1 MKRIIYFL
9 ILLATL
15 SSCKDEETAFQ
26 PAVGAEAFS
35 FKPMPGGAIMHF
47 KFPADKDLMGLNI
60 RYKDYAGH
68 DILRTSSAL
77 KDSVVLEGFNEAK
90 QNVPAEVRFVKRD
103 GEESAPIAV
112 SFSTEDSAPYAFFN
126 NVKVLSG
133 WNGFSILTDNTT
145 NAKGMAH
152 IYYLGT
158 DPLSGQP
165 DTILIKTVNI
175 TEGKDTLNFELK
187 QKSEDNTI
195 VIRTED
201 YRGYMVREQAW
212 SHVKAYNTD
221 KLEKSNFDFYFDKS
235 VERPDYCMG
244 EKYLFD
250 GELKG
255 IDFFDQYQKEG
266 SKAAIKRNCFLA
278 GPQAWGDP
286 MYIDMHQNRLTAEVR
301 FYTPLNV
308 RSYFDWCYGNTTID
322 NYYTL
327 FKNGYYID
335 KLPCSVDVYAAKDD
349 NGTAG
354 NWDEKAWVKVASYD
368 QDPDIET
375 RERWI
380 ANAVGN
386 INAIDTKAEAEEAD
400 SVYMPL
406 KLLCEQGE
414 GYRYLK
420 IVVNKTYND
429 IDNMMSWSQGTSI
442 NAAHYF
448 LLQEL
453 EVWTKKDE

>member
-1 MKRIIYFL
+1 
-9 ILLATL
+9 
-15 SSCKDEETAFQ
+15 
-26 PAVGAEAFS
+26 
-35 FKPMPGGAIMHF
+35 
-47 KFPADKDLMGLNI
+47 MGLNI

-68 DILRTSSAL
+68 EILRTSSAL

-221 KLEKSNFDFYFDKS
+221 KLGKAISTFISTSLWN
-235 VERPDYCMG
+235 VLITAWERN
-244 EKYLFD
+244 
-250 GELKG
+250 
-255 IDFFDQYQKEG
+255 ISSTAN
-266 SKAAIKRNCFLA
+266 SK
-278 GPQAWGDP
+278 
-286 MYIDMHQNRLTAEVR
+286 V
-301 FYTPLNV
+301 
-308 RSYFDWCYGNTTID
+308 
-322 NYYTL
+322 
-327 FKNGYYID
+327 
-335 KLPCSVDVYAAKDD
+335 
-349 NGTAG
+349 
-354 NWDEKAWVKVASYD
+354 
-368 QDPDIET
+368 
-375 RERWI
+375 
-380 ANAVGN
+380 
-386 INAIDTKAEAEEAD
+386 
-400 SVYMPL
+400 
-406 KLLCEQGE
+406 
-414 GYRYLK
+414 
-420 IVVNKTYND
+420 
-429 IDNMMSWSQGTSI
+429 
-442 NAAHYF
+442 
-448 LLQEL
+448 
-453 EVWTKKDE
+453 